1 MTPST
6 FFLAVIAF
14 SFVVLV
20 AGLIPTLHQ
29 IRKTAKRVEGA
40 IAHIDTEIEPLI
52 KSATDTAEELQI
64 MAASINDKID
74 QTDTLFNEVQEAGHV
89 LLATTHI
96 LKDKIS
102 PSLIQIASI
111 NAGIKAFTKFFIK

>member
-1 MTPST
+1 MTPTT

-14 SFVVLV
+14 SFLILVVALV
-20 AGLIPTLHQ
+20 PTLLQ
-29 IRKTAKRVEGA
+29 IRKTAKRLEGT
-40 IAHIDTEIEPLI
+40 IEHIDTEVEPLI
-52 KSATDTAEELQI
+52 KAATETAEELQI
-64 MAASINDKID
+64 MTASINDKID

-102 PSLIQIASI
+102 PGLIQLASI
-111 NAGIKAFTKFFIK
+111 NAGIKAFAKFFNK